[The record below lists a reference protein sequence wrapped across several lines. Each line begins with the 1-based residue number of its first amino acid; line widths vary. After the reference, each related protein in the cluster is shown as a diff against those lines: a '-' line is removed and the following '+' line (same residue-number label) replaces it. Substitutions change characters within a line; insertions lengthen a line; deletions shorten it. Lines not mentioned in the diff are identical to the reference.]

1 MLSKKKYT
9 NYIILADGSAIK
21 KKFLKNQ
28 KSLELL
34 KDNYNF
40 SYISNLNDNKK
51 NFIDFSE
58 KTATYKFLNKFKNN

>member
-9 NYIILADGSAIK
+9 NYIILADGSSIK
-21 KKFLKNQ
+21 KKNLKNQ

-40 SYISNLNDNKK
+40 SYISNLNEKK
-51 NFIDFSE
+51 FIDFSE
-58 KTATYKFLNKFKNN
+58 KTATYNFLKKFKNN